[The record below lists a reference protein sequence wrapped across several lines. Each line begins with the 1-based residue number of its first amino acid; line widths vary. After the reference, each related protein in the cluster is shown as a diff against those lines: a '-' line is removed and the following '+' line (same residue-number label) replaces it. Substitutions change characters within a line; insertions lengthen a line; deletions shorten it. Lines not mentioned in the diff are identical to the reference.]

1 MSRLARGAGGV
12 ALLALAVPAAAAQ
25 RVTFTIGP
33 QLVLASYR
41 EVASGLRYQGTGFGG
56 GVSARYRKL
65 SAEAAVMRVTF
76 DPAAGSAATAGF
88 TATEVDAWVAYDVAT
103 YASVEAGFIRRTADP
118 EFDAQSVGAVRIG
131 ARSFYEIGPGAT
143 VLFRADYLAAPKF
156 SGGGHARFSI
166 DLGLGLEVRLAG
178 RLHGTAGYTFQRIS
192 RKTNP
197 GGTGEIDAPIQ
208 ETMARVGLAA
218 RF

>member
-1 MSRLARGAGGV
+1 MSRAAAGV
-12 ALLALAVPAAAAQ
+12 ALLVLAAPAAPAQ
-25 RVTFTIGP
+25 RVAVTVGP
-33 QLVLASYR
+33 QFALASYR

-56 GVSARYRKL
+56 ALSARYRKL
-65 SAEAAVMRVTF
+65 SAEAGVVRLML
-76 DPAAGSAATAGF
+76 DPTTGSAATSGF
-88 TATEVDAWVAYDVAT
+88 TATEVNAWVAYDVAT

-143 VLFRADYLAAPKF
+143 LLFRANYLAAPKF
-156 SGGGHARFSI
+156 SGGGHAGLSI
-166 DLGLGLEVRLAG
+166 DLGLDLDVRLAG
-178 RLHGTAGYTFQRIS
+178 RLHGNAAYTFQRIN

-208 ETMARVGLAA
+208 ETVARVGLAVG
-218 RF
+218 F

>member
-1 MSRLARGAGGV
+1 VSRAAAGV
-12 ALLALAVPAAAAQ
+12 ALLLLAYRAALAQQVN
-25 RVTFTIGP
+25 VTIGP
-33 QLVLASYR
+33 RFALGSYR

-56 GVSARYRKL
+56 AVSARYRRL
-65 SAEAAVMRVTF
+65 SAEAEVVRLSL
-76 DPAAGSAATAGF
+76 DPATGSSATSGF
-88 TATEVDAWVAYDVAT
+88 TATEVSAWVAYDLAT

-143 VLFRADYLAAPKF
+143 VLFRANYLAAPKF
-156 SGGGHARFSI
+156 SGGGHAAFSI
-166 DLGLGLEVRLAG
+166 DLGLGLDVRLAG
-178 RLHGTAGYTFQRIS
+178 RLHGTADYTFQRIN

-208 ETMARVGLAA
+208 ETVARVGLAVG
-218 RF
+218 F

>member
-1 MSRLARGAGGV
+1 VSRAAAGV
-12 ALLALAVPAAAAQ
+12 ALLVLASRAVLAQ
-25 RVTFTIGP
+25 QVNVTIGP
-33 QLVLASYR
+33 QFALGSYR

-56 GVSARYRKL
+56 AASARYRKL
-65 SAEAAVMRVTF
+65 SLEAVVVRLSL
-76 DPAAGSAATAGF
+76 DPATGSSATSGF
-88 TATEVDAWVAYDVAT
+88 TATEVSAWVTYDVAT

-143 VLFRADYLAAPKF
+143 VLFRANYLAAPKF
-156 SGGGHARFSI
+156 SGGGHAAFSV
-166 DLGLGLEVRLAG
+166 DLGLGLDVRLAG
-178 RLHGTAGYTFQRIS
+178 RLHGTADYTFQRIN

-208 ETMARVGLAA
+208 ETVARVGLAVG
-218 RF
+218 F